1 MNYRN
6 RQHQIHGLLDAF
18 KILINREHRR
28 SRKNVY
34 ELYLEYEKYED
45 VLIFDGSPEVVD
57 VGADN
62 IIHILLIA

>member
-1 MNYRN
+1 
-6 RQHQIHGLLDAF
+6 
-18 KILINREHRR
+18 LINREHRR